1 VGQPER
7 DLGVTLNPL
16 FQAQRESRNSA
27 VIQEIANVRVG
38 DNSAVE
44 MFSPASPLKIHSVIP
59 LLCRERD
66 VVRFRHDPLDFRP
79 RMELRN
85 VRLRR
90 FPAYSNRTN
99 YLGKKIVQLVIRDEN
114 CALSCQ
120 PPFLDR
126 VILPALFDRHVID
139 TR

>member
-44 MFSPASPLKIHSVIP
+44 NVFSSFSAKNP
-59 LLCRERD
+59 
-66 VVRFRHDPLDFRP
+66 FGDPFTL
-79 RMELRN
+79 
-85 VRLRR
+85 
-90 FPAYSNRTN
+90 SRT
-99 YLGKKIVQLVIRDEN
+99 
-114 CALSCQ
+114 
-120 PPFLDR
+120 
-126 VILPALFDRHVID
+126 
-139 TR
+139 